1 MSHFHQGVPAWA
13 FSDDAIGTQ
22 PDRQVLVAGD
32 NITGQILVLLLRHAG
47 FDPLLVPTNN
57 ASSKSQLVY
66 LWPAA
71 ARTLKFVGV
80 DLSES
85 EDGTTIDSIFVRN
98 TIYEGKSTVES
109 RPSEATEALPT
120 VIPTAELH
128 RLLEEQSPKQHSLDR
143 RIETLSYR
151 DDALLVEFT
160 DGIREWFDVVIYADY
175 FGGSPW
181 TRESECRDTG
191 QLTQREARINGER
204 QSSVTELV
212 DMWYSD
218 GQLQYVPQNT
228 GNDLLRVTTPHKATP
243 ESIKQALGTDLLSD
257 KPDKMVGQL
266 CEAEPISVQQ
276 VVVDDQAIDSD
287 WWGDRRIC
295 YCGQAACAIA
305 PASGFG
311 MSFGIEDAIALVTEL
326 TQNDRSVPEAT
337 TAYANQRAQRL
348 QMLLRTTNLVQSDQ
362 TYLSSLPS
370 EPPLE
375 TIGLLRRV
383 SLAPLFDGTL
393 QSVLWD
399 APERS

>member
-1 MSHFHQGVPAWA
+1 MAQFHRGVPAWA
-13 FSDDAIGTQ
+13 FSDDVIGTQ
-22 PDRQVLVAGD
+22 PDRQILVAGD
-32 NITGQILVLLLRHAG
+32 NITGQVLILLLRHAG
-47 FDPLLVPTNN
+47 FDPLLVPTNT
-57 ASSKSQLVY
+57 AADKSQLVY

-71 ARTLKFVGV
+71 AQTLKFIGV

-85 EDGTTIDSIFVRN
+85 ESGTTIDSVSVRN
-98 TIYEGKSTVES
+98 TCEGTSPVAS
-109 RPSEATEALPT
+109 RPDGPTEALPT

-128 RLLEEQSPKQHSLDR
+128 RLLEEQSPEQRSLDR
-143 RIETLSYR
+143 RIEALSYR

-181 TRESECRDTG
+181 TRESECRDTR
-191 QLTQREARINGER
+191 QLTQHEVRIDGER
-204 QSSVTELV
+204 QSSVAEFV
-212 DMWYSD
+212 DIWYSD
-218 GQLQYVPQNT
+218 GQIQYVPQNT
-228 GNDLLRVTTPHKATP
+228 GNDLLRVTTPHKTTP
-243 ESIKQALGTDLLSD
+243 ESINRALGTDLLSD
-257 KPDKMVGQL
+257 KPDKMVAKL

-295 YCGQAACAIA
+295 YCGQAACAMA

-311 MSFGIEDAIALVTEL
+311 MSFGIEDATALVTEL
-326 TQNDRSVPEAT
+326 TQNDRPVTEAT

-383 SLAPLFDGTL
+383 SLAPLIDGTL
-393 QSVLWD
+393 QSVLRD
-399 APERS
+399 ASERS